1 MIETSKLDKQRYQYG
16 FVAHYL
22 KSSEVEDGKSY
33 RAGFYQMFWVKS
45 GAVILSIDS
54 LEKEISEGECAF
66 IGPDR
71 VFNLR
76 TESSFEIMLLRFT
89 EDFYCRNEIDVR
101 FLNSCNFFYNNGYIL
116 KYKLYPVL
124 APILEQY
131 YLSLAHICRQPF
143 DDLKNH
149 FAHNT
154 VERLLLFSQKELID
168 SDYSPVAISR
178 KTDQDLGNKF
188 KQLVKEHSKKEK
200 QVQFYADQLNLSVKR
215 LTDICNNTFGHPP
228 KKIITE
234 QVALEAKRLLQ
245 HSSLN
250 IKEVAFELMF
260 QEPTN
265 FIRFFTNATG
275 MTPKEYRDQYMIK
288 NRNAS

>member
-1 MIETSKLDKQRYQYG
+1 MIETLKLDKQRYQYG
-16 FVAHYL
+16 FAAYYH
-22 KSSEVEDGKSY
+22 KSEVEDGKSY

-45 GAVILSIDS
+45 GKVILTIDS

-71 VFNLR
+71 IFSLNADTV
-76 TESSFEIMLLRFT
+76 FEIMLLRFT

-101 FLNSCNFFYNNGYIL
+101 FLSSCNFFNNSGYIL

-124 APILEQY
+124 KPILEQY

-143 DDLKNH
+143 DSLKNH

-168 SDYSPVAISR
+168 SDYSPVAISK
-178 KTDQDLGNKF
+178 KTDQDLANKF
-188 KQLVKEHSKKEK
+188 KQLVKENSKNQK
-200 QVQFYADQLNLSVKR
+200 QVLYYANQLNLSVKR
-215 LTDICNNTFGHPP
+215 LTDICNSTFGHPP

-234 QVALEAKRLLQ
+234 QVVLEAKRLLQ

-265 FIRFFTNATG
+265 FIRFFTNNAG
-275 MTPKEYRDQYMIK
+275 MTPKEYRDQFMVR